1 MEFVI
6 GFTKNNL
13 TVHLHFISFTCQ
25 NQGIK
30 ERSVQL
36 CQSVLYILSAW
47 IVHECDEMQTAHKII
62 VIIQLSGNKFW
73 NGLPNQ
79 YKILIHIM
87 ILKGTSE
94 NIFYAKIKLT

>member
-25 NQGIK
+25 NRGIK

-47 IVHECDEMQTAHKII
+47 IVHECDEMQTSHRII
-62 VIIQLSGNKFW
+62 MIIQLFLESSSGMDFQISTRF
-73 NGLPNQ
+73 L
-79 YKILIHIM
+79 Y
-87 ILKGTSE
+87 T
-94 NIFYAKIKLT
+94 